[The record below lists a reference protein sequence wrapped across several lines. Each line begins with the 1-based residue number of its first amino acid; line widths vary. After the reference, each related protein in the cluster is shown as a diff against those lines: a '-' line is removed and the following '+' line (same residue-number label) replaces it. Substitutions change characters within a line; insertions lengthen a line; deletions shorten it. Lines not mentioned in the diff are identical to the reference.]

1 MDLVIPKH
9 IEKKYPDYKKKLACW
24 EKKYFVI
31 VKPTEIGYKKGGHP
45 VTLIIDFDGTKKYG
59 KEIYE
64 FGAPISLEEFKK
76 SYGDDINYINGVL
89 KTKEAAEEMGLI

>member
-31 VKPTEIGYKKGGHP
+31 VKPTKKGFKRGGHP
-45 VTLIIDFDGTKKYG
+45 VTLIIDFDGTKKHGTKIYDQNSLELED
-59 KEIYE
+59 KITELYKHLWSHYIYE
-64 FGAPISLEEFKK
+64 K
-76 SYGDDINYINGVL
+76 
-89 KTKEAAEEMGLI
+89 